1 MSPREVA
8 TSLGMDVR
16 HYLHFSDLVRALRRG
31 SGMSQ
36 RALAKALRVSPGYI
50 GQWELRLSQPSPE
63 VAVKLCRVFEI
74 DDIEYVQRLA
84 YAQRAPEWLR
94 ESIIMYRK
102 EPKARMSLSPV
113 EQRIVDA
120 VRKLTPEQ
128 LARLADRIEGW
139 VEALVERRPERATK
153 S

>member
-1 MSPREVA
+1 
-8 TSLGMDVR
+8 MDVR
-16 HYLHFSDLVRALRRG
+16 HYLHFSDLVRALRRT

-63 VAVKLCRVFEI
+63 VAVKLCRIFDI

-94 ESIIMYRK
+94 ESIVMYRK
-102 EPKARMSLSPV
+102 EPDAPMPLSPV

-120 VRKLTPEQ
+120 VRRLTPEQ
-128 LARLADRIEGW
+128 AERLADRIDGW
-139 VEALVERRPERATK
+139 VEALVEPLPDGKARG
-153 S
+153 